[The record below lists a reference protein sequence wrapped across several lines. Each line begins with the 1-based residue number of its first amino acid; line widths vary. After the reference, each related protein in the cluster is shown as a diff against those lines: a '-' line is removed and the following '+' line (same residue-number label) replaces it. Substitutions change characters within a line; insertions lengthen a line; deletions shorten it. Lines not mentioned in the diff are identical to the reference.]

1 MSKMLP
7 FTRPT
12 LDEETIQGVAEVLR
26 SGWLASG
33 PKVAEFEAALSSY
46 LGGRPVRTQTSATAS
61 MEISAFSPVAL
72 ARATQVITPA
82 MSFVATANVI
92 VRTGARPVFV
102 DVGLDSRNINL
113 DQVEA
118 AITPRT
124 RAILPVHFGGLP
136 VDMDRLYDIAKRN
149 KLRVVEDAAHAIGSA
164 WKGRRIGSFGDLVCF
179 SFHPN
184 KNITTIEGGAVSGGS
199 PDEIKALE
207 LHRWHGQRKTPD
219 GVDTLFAGGKANL
232 SDVAARV
239 GLGQLPHLEEF
250 NSKRRQ
256 LVDALSAC
264 GTLEVPLRFGCR
276 QRGDDGHSWH
286 IFAPLLP
293 LERHEVRDLSFIE
306 AMRERVILR
315 SACITRAIHLFDG
328 VSDFGYARE
337 GSSPTP
343 SGSATRRLRCRLFP
357 AMEMSDVDRVVNAV
371 DADIIR
377 GQQGESRD
385 GFDRHSGLQR
395 RGGSAEPVPIV
406 FTRFSTISS
415 AAQYELIFVDDGS
428 TDHVGRDVVANTICA
443 SGRIP
448 PACGRAGA
456 QRGPA
461 YGDPGAGLHRARG
474 DVHRHSGRGPS
485 KPA

>member
-1 MSKMLP
+1 VSKMLP

-61 MEISAFSPVAL
+61 MEMAL
-72 ARATQVITPA
+72 LACGIGKGDEVITPA

-136 VDMDRLYDIAKRN
+136 VDMDRLYDIAGRN

-207 LHRWHGQRKTPD
+207 LHRWHGQHKTPD

-250 NSKRRQ
+250 NSKRRH
-256 LVDALSAC
+256 LVARYYSLWS
-264 GTLEVPLRFGCR
+264 ENPPLRLP
-276 QRGDDGHSWH
+276 QRGDEGHSWH

-293 LERHEVRDLSFIE
+293 LDALKITRPQFVE
-306 AMRERVILR
+306 AMAARDIAVGLHYP
-315 SACITRAIHLFDG
+315 AIHLF
-328 VSDFGYARE
+328 SAYRALGYRE
-337 GSSPTP
+337 GQFPNAERIGRETVTLP
-343 SGSATRRLRCRLFP
+343 LFP
-357 AMEMSDVDRVVNAV
+357 TMEMSDVDRVVNAATDV
-371 DADIIR
+371 IR
-377 GQQGESRD
+377 GA
-385 GFDRHSGLQR
+385 R
-395 RGGSAEPVPIV
+395 R
-406 FTRFSTISS
+406 
-415 AAQYELIFVDDGS
+415 
-428 TDHVGRDVVANTICA
+428 
-443 SGRIP
+443 
-448 PACGRAGA
+448 
-456 QRGPA
+456 
-461 YGDPGAGLHRARG
+461 
-474 DVHRHSGRGPS
+474 
-485 KPA
+485 